1 MTPAMMTP
9 PTAPQGLQPPANI
22 NQSGPGGGI
31 YSGGIVPPGM
41 GSPVPNQAPASGGKG
56 GGTQTPSIFQQAQA
70 GQAGAMAGTAA
81 GMGYQPAQVQA
92 GQIAGT
98 DLSPYFNPFEQTVV
112 QQSLS
117 DIEQARQMQAN
128 QLAAQ
133 AQRAGAFGGS
143 RSAILE
149 SQANEAA
156 MQQAAR
162 TAANLRLGGFQQAQ
176 QMAGQDIGRQMQ
188 AALANQQAGLAG
200 AGQRLAAA
208 GQLGGL
214 AQQAFGMG
222 RGLQQ
227 DLAQQGALQQMLQQQ
242 IFDQARQQFEGYRSF
257 PERSLGFMASALGAA
272 PVPQTQTTSN
282 QPGLFD
288 YLSMGAALAPVFG
301 FSDKRLKT
309 EIQQVGKLPSGQ
321 NVYSWTWNDK
331 ANEIGLSGKSM
342 GVIADE
348 TDSAFVITADNGYQM
363 VNYGALLA

>member
-1 MTPAMMTP
+1 MANPAVGGQASAMLPPSQGPQGPYGPIRGGGSFESFGGSSPTTP
-9 PTAPQGLQPPANI
+9 PATAGEVAT
-22 NQSGPGGGI
+22 QSG
-31 YSGGIVPPGM
+31 
-41 GSPVPNQAPASGGKG
+41 Q
-56 GGTQTPSIFQQAQA
+56 PSIFQQAQA

-92 GQIAGT
+92 GQVAGT

-112 QQSLS
+112 QQSLG

-162 TAANLRLGGFQQAQ
+162 TASNLRLGGFQQAQ
-176 QMAGQDIGRQMQ
+176 QMAGQDISRQMQ

-200 AGQRLAAA
+200 AGQRLGAAA
-208 GQLGGL
+208 QMGGL

-242 IFDQARQQFEGYRSF
+242 IFDQAQQQFQGYQSF
-257 PERSLGFMASALGAA
+257 PERSLGFMASALGAT
-272 PVPQTQTTSN
+272 PVPQTQTTTR

-288 YLSMGAALAPVFG
+288 YLTL
-301 FSDKRLKT
+301 
-309 EIQQVGKLPSGQ
+309 
-321 NVYSWTWNDK
+321 
-331 ANEIGLSGKSM
+331 GLSM
-342 GVIADE
+342 
-348 TDSAFVITADNGYQM
+348 
-363 VNYGALLA
+363 

>member
-1 MTPAMMTP
+1 MTP
-9 PTAPQGLQPPANI
+9 PTSQY
-22 NQSGPGGGI
+22 GI
-31 YSGGIVPPGM
+31 YSGGIVPPAM
-41 GSPVPNQAPASGGKG
+41 PDVQMAQPPVSNQAPASGGKG

-112 QQSLS
+112 QQSLG

-176 QMAGQDIGRQMQ
+176 QMAG
-188 AALANQQAGLAG
+188 
-200 AGQRLAAA
+200 
-208 GQLGGL
+208 
-214 AQQAFGMG
+214 
-222 RGLQQ
+222 
-227 DLAQQGALQQMLQQQ
+227 
-242 IFDQARQQFEGYRSF
+242 E
-257 PERSLGFMASALGAA
+257 MA
-272 PVPQTQTTSN
+272 
-282 QPGLFD
+282 
-288 YLSMGAALAPVFG
+288 GAALFAP
-301 FSDKRLKT
+301 
-309 EIQQVGKLPSGQ
+309 
-321 NVYSWTWNDK
+321 NVVEAAEDFRFY
-331 ANEIGLSGKSM
+331 IRYR
-342 GVIADE
+342 
-348 TDSAFVITADNGYQM
+348 F
-363 VNYGALLA
+363 

>member
-1 MTPAMMTP
+1 MA
-9 PTAPQGLQPPANI
+9 AAA
-22 NQSGPGGGI
+22 PGGAAGQ
-31 YSGGIVPPGM
+31 PA
-41 GSPVPNQAPASGGKG
+41 QAPAG
-56 GGTQTPSIFQQAQA
+56 QNVFQQAQM
-70 GQAGAMAGTAA
+70 GQTGAMMGTAA

-98 DLSPYFNPFEQTVV
+98 DLTPYFNPFEQTVV
-112 QQSLS
+112 QQSLG

-128 QLAAQ
+128 QLASQ

-162 TAANLRLGGFQQAQ
+162 TASNLRLGGFQQAQ
-176 QMAGQDIGRQMQ
+176 QMAGQDISRQMQ

-200 AGQRLAAA
+200 AGQRLSAA

-227 DLAQQGALQQMLQQQ
+227 DMAQQGALQQMLNQQ
-242 IFDQARQQFEGYRSF
+242 IFDRAREQFQGYTSF
-257 PERSLGFMASALGAA
+257 PERSLGYVASALGVA
-272 PVPQTQTTSN
+272 PVPQTQTTER

-288 YLSMGAALAPVFG
+288 YLSLAA
-301 FSDKRLKT
+301 
-309 EIQQVGKLPSGQ
+309 
-321 NVYSWTWNDK
+321 
-331 ANEIGLSGKSM
+331 GLG
-342 GVIADE
+342 G
-348 TDSAFVITADNGYQM
+348 
-363 VNYGALLA
+363 

>member
-1 MTPAMMTP
+1 MALPNTTMGTDVMPGSA
-9 PTAPQGLQPPANI
+9 APVSQPPA
-22 NQSGPGGGI
+22 
-31 YSGGIVPPGM
+31 
-41 GSPVPNQAPASGGKG
+41 ATGGKG
-56 GGTQTPSIFQQAQA
+56 GGVGGQPSVFQQAQA
-70 GQAGAMAGTAA
+70 GQTAAMAGTAA

-98 DLSPYFNPFEQTVV
+98 DLSPYFNPFESQVV
-112 QQSLS
+112 QQSLG

-156 MQQAAR
+156 LQQAAR

-188 AALANQQAGLAG
+188 ADLANQQAGLAG
-200 AGQRLAAA
+200 AGQRLGAAA
-208 GQLGGL
+208 QMGGL

-227 DLAQQGALQQMLQQQ
+227 DMAQQGALQQMLNQQ
-242 IFDQARQQFEGYRSF
+242 IFDRAREQFEGYTSF
-257 PERSLGFMASALGAA
+257 PERSLGYMATALGVS
-272 PVPQTQTTSN
+272 PVPQTQTTSR

-288 YLSMGAALAPVFG
+288 YLSLAFG
-301 FSDKRLKT
+301 
-309 EIQQVGKLPSGQ
+309 G
-321 NVYSWTWNDK
+321 
-331 ANEIGLSGKSM
+331 
-342 GVIADE
+342 
-348 TDSAFVITADNGYQM
+348 
-363 VNYGALLA
+363 

>member
-9 PTAPQGLQPPANI
+9 PTSQ
-22 NQSGPGGGI
+22 GGI
-31 YSGGIVPPGM
+31 FSGGIVPPAM
-41 GSPVPNQAPASGGKG
+41 SQPPVPNQAPASGGKG

-98 DLSPYFNPFEQTVV
+98 DLTPYFNPFEQTVV

-288 YLSMGAALAPVFG
+288 YLSMGAALAPIFM
-301 FSDKRLKT
+301 SDRRLKK
-309 EIQQVGKLPSGQ
+309 EIKQVGKLPSGQ

-331 ANEIGLSGKSM
+331 ANEIGLSGESM